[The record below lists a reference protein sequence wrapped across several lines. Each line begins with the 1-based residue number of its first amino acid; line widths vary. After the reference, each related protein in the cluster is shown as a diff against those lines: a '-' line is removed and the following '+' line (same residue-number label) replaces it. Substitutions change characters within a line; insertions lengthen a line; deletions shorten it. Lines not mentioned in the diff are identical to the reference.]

1 MIRTTIIAGGLLGLG
16 IFTAAP
22 AMAAPP
28 STVNCSPPAICAN
41 AAATA
46 PVPGLVHYYTGL
58 GDSTTPTAAQEFT
71 TAWTTGPGQAVTAWA
86 TGPATVAKVWT
97 DALVNGGGNLAPAPA
112 APAP

>member
-16 IFTAAP
+16 VFTAAP

-46 PVPGLVHYYTGL
+46 PVPGLVTYYTGT
-58 GDSTTPTAAQEFT
+58 GPGTAAGDFT
-71 TAWTTGPGQAVTAWA
+71 TAWTQGPGQAVTAWA
-86 TGPATVAKVWT
+86 TGPATVAKVWS
-97 DALVNGGGNLAPAPA
+97 DALVGPAPAPTT
-112 APAP
+112 P